1 MPFMIW
7 NFLNKTIN
15 STPIKNIGQYSAVLN
30 MIIYTGTYKNL
41 NYGQVI
47 CGFTTANNE
56 IVYKFYPLHS
66 NGKAAM
72 DADLQILC
80 GNQNYKAQDFDL
92 FSLLG
97 TQVSVDVDI
106 VSEKNKPY
114 PHPIISTISPLKQ
127 KFNAN
132 AIDLIRFSFEEMEDF
147 DKLPDWI
154 QKTIQESK
162 EWEKIH
168 R

>member
-1 MPFMIW
+1 MIW
-7 NFLNKTIN
+7 KFFSKIIT
-15 STPIKNIGQYSAVLN
+15 STPIKNAGQYSVVLN
-30 MIIYTGTYKNL
+30 MVIYTGINKKI

-66 NGKAAM
+66 NGQSALM
-72 DADLQILC
+72 ADVAILC
-80 GNQNYKAQDFDL
+80 GSQGCKTQDFDM

-114 PHPIISTISPLKQ
+114 PHPIISKISPLKQ

-147 DKLPDWI
+147 DKLPDWM
-154 QKTIQESK
+154 QKTIQDSK
-162 EWEKIH
+162 EWEAIH
-168 R
+168 S